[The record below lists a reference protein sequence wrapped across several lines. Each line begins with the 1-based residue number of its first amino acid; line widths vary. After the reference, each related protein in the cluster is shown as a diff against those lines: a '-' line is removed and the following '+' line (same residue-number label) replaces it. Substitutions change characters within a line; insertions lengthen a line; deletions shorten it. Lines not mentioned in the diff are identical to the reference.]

1 MESSPPRPDL
11 RKHVLLFVATFASV
25 FATYRFGSSSPTPTK
40 DALLFAGA
48 LLAILVTHEFGH
60 YLAARIHRVEAT
72 LPFFIPLPFL
82 SPFGTMG
89 AVIRMDTIRSR
100 RALLDIGAAGPLA
113 GMGIATLLY
122 AIGVSQSTIVAKS
135 SEGTVELGTSILL
148 HFLDRIFGPS
158 VPVGMDLLLSPVAYA
173 AWAGMFVTFVNL
185 LPFGQLD
192 GGHVAHALFLK
203 RQPTV
208 AKVAHR
214 FLLLFF
220 FVGLILHV
228 VGDFRTGAGF
238 YFLGRSIRTVAFW
251 FFWFQMVGLLG
262 DWSSD
267 HEGSDEEEKVRDNVR
282 RVRLFGTISLALLLG
297 VGRTQHS
304 PYYWFAWLVGA
315 LLLLAFERRV
325 GSLSPDA
332 SYEHPAV
339 DRERLGWGRFWIG
352 IAALLLFVLL
362 FLPVPMTM

>member
-1 MESSPPRPDL
+1 M
-11 RKHVLLFVATFASV
+11 
-25 FATYRFGSSSPTPTK
+25 
-40 DALLFAGA
+40 
-48 LLAILVTHEFGH
+48 
-60 YLAARIHRVEAT
+60 
-72 LPFFIPLPFL
+72 
-82 SPFGTMG
+82 
-89 AVIRMDTIRSR
+89 
-100 RALLDIGAAGPLA
+100 
-113 GMGIATLLY
+113 
-122 AIGVSQSTIVAKS
+122 
-135 SEGTVELGTSILL
+135 
-148 HFLDRIFGPS
+148 
-158 VPVGMDLLLSPVAYA
+158 
-173 AWAGMFVTFVNL
+173 
-185 LPFGQLD
+185 
-192 GGHVAHALFLK
+192 
-203 RQPTV
+203 
-208 AKVAHR
+208 
-214 FLLLFF
+214 
-220 FVGLILHV
+220 
-228 VGDFRTGAGF
+228 
-238 YFLGRSIRTVAFW
+238 AFW

-262 DWSSD
+262 DWSRD